1 MDMEILAFAAFAALV
16 IAWLVAPSSR
26 VVAEP
31 HVIESKA
38 A

>member
-1 MDMEILAFAAFAALV
+1 MELLAFAAFALLV
-16 IAWLVAPSSR
+16 VAWLVAPSGHA
-26 VVAEP
+26 VAAEP